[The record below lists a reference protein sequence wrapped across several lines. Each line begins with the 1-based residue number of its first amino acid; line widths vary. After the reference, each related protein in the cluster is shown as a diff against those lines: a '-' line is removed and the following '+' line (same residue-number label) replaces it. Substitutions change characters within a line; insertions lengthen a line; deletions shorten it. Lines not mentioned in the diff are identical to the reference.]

1 MLDWIR
7 FLVAAVLILA
17 GLFFMI
23 TALFGVNKLR
33 FILNRMHA
41 AALGD
46 SLGILFVFLGCILMI
61 GWDMIIIKYVL
72 VILFFWLAGPV
83 ATHLI
88 ARLEVTTNEEL
99 KEECEVEKR

>member
-7 FLVAAVLILA
+7 FLIAAVLILV
-17 GLFFMI
+17 GLFFKG

-33 FILNRMHA
+33 YIMNRMHA

-46 SLGILFVFLGCILMI
+46 SLGILFIFLGCILLI
-61 GWDMIIIKYVL
+61 GWDMIIIKYIL

-88 ARLEVTTNEEL
+88 ARLEVTTNEEI
-99 KEECEVEKR
+99 KENCEVEKR